1 MKWIEALKIYNQS
14 KNMWCIPKKGTE
26 DYNEVIAIMKGERKS
41 LSYITTRT
49 KKKKGVIL

>member
-14 KNMWCIPKKGTE
+14 KDMWCIPKKGTE

-41 LSYITTRT
+41 LSFRTT
-49 KKKKGVIL
+49 KIKLKKGIQ